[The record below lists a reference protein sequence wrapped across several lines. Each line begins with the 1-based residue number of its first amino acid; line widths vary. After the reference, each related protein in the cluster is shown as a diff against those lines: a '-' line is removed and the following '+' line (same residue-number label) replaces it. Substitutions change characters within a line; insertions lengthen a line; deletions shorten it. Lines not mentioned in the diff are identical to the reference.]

1 MGTKMVRS
9 QRSPVTSQKVRS
21 QKVRSQQLKA
31 RPRRE
36 AKAVTSQ
43 RRIAKVRSPRR
54 EAKAA
59 KAARRAAKEARTPKA
74 KAPKAKMMPRAT
86 VPGDPGTEN
95 GPETKMVRSQR
106 SPVTS
111 LKVRSQKVRS
121 QQLKPRPRRE
131 AKAAKMARDQRDKSQ
146 PEDPM
151 TKPPKAKMMPRA
163 TDPGDPGPD
172 PGTENGPKA
181 KMVRSQRR
189 MVTMK
194 GQKRMVTS

>member
-1 MGTKMVRS
+1 MGKMM
-9 QRSPVTSQKVRS
+9 
-21 QKVRSQQLKA
+21 
-31 RPRRE
+31 PRATDPGDPGPDPGTE
-36 AKAVTSQ
+36 NG
-43 RRIAKVRSPRR
+43 
-54 EAKAA
+54 
-59 KAARRAAKEARTPKA
+59 
-74 KAPKAKMMPRAT
+74 PKAKMMPRAT

-106 SPVTS
+106 SPGTS
-111 LKVRSQKVRS
+111 QKVRSQKVRS

-181 KMVRSQRR
+181 KMLP
-189 MVTMK
+189 
-194 GQKRMVTS
+194 